1 VCESCVFC
9 KRQIFTK
16 IGFLSLLNSIMSE
29 HKVFPT
35 AAVGNKL
42 ISDLLRPTGV
52 SPHSSKGIQL
62 NTYYF
67 WQKN

>member
-1 VCESCVFC
+1 
-9 KRQIFTK
+9 
-16 IGFLSLLNSIMSE
+16 MSE

-35 AAVGNKL
+35 VAVGNKL
-42 ISDLLRPTGV
+42 ISDLLRLTGV